1 MLSLTVILLLTFAGW
16 WLAFVSQTKLSKV
29 QRELYQL
36 KERRAYFANAKQ
48 STEQAETALINL
60 IILRLTLQQMACA
73 EDLEADSNPQLL
85 NHIDELWADHL
96 NKTGLEPQSQSW
108 QDRRDAGWR
117 MLVAHGYVPHGPI
130 PWQAP
135 ATSKTSLKERAKP
148 AREPAVPSVMKT
160 GAEVDTPRS
169 STQVEQTDIV
179 ESTSTAS
186 DKPREQSPLQIQT
199 YVSPNTTEV
208 VHVDKTSAEPQ
219 SHAWRPSPPNAL
231 EKALRVVSGWPR
243 AMLPFLIQNIGW
255 FIGAFCFIAG
265 SIFLVSYTTGFTKAL
280 TVTAALF
287 VYTGFLIWAGYQLR
301 LKRPK
306 VKAASSVLML
316 TGMLLVPV
324 NFSAAARLIM
334 SAGDFWLLWMLA
346 GLTTAVMLGVFYFS
360 AQVISGVVDRVLQG
374 RFPRLFL
381 LLAGVQL
388 LVPLLAWWPAWPM
401 LALAHVTLLGM
412 LGYGLVNYVK
422 EWLRSI
428 FVDQRK
434 IAYFASGTLLYAA
447 LVSFFHLTWGAGISE
462 LPTGYYAPYLMA
474 VCGLLFYVEAHFKRH
489 VHQDAFLSRFTFLI
503 YGLSVLAVLMTLDG
517 PLARIITLSMASVV
531 YGVVVWKYLTFVP
544 LYLLTAALAA
554 LYASLVLA
562 HFTNGWH
569 FLLTLPPLFGVL
581 KLSRW
586 LKAQRSG
593 RPGVQRLTL
602 ASFRLVALTLIAV
615 AAWSLFHSNASV
627 LAAST
632 ALALAGFLWWMLR
645 NAPGPM
651 LSSVEQAGAGELD
664 LRNTPWLYAVILAVT
679 AALVFAP
686 RGPLLPWPLQL
697 SAGLIF
703 LAVLWTFGFLGLHR
717 FHACGR
723 SAQVEVLVNSALLSA
738 FAAGGMAIWVFVAQT
753 LQLDSQG
760 FSIHCPGGASLEL
773 AIVVA
778 VLGGISGVFFTLSLK
793 LFVRW
798 LFYAFLLLIAVA
810 AAIFKLGFF
819 PGPSVGI
826 NEIVLGLVLWG
837 ILWWLDRQPDPVSD
851 PAKKR
856 AQFSKPLTLLWLCS
870 SYYETGETLVA
881 DYENSPETQNTL
893 AGLSAPSQFVSTR
906 GNLHV

>member
-1 MLSLTVILLLTFAGW
+1 MLSLTVILLLTLAGW
-16 WLAFVSQTKLSKV
+16 WFAFVSQAKLSKAR
-29 QRELYQL
+29 RELHKI
-36 KERRAYFANAKQ
+36 KERRACSAIAEK
-48 STEQAETALINL
+48 SMEQAESALQNL
-60 IILRLTLQQMACA
+60 IILRLTLQQMARA
-73 EDLEADSNPQLL
+73 ENFEADSNPQLL

-96 NKTGLEPQSQSW
+96 NRTGLEPQSQSW
-108 QDRRDAGWR
+108 WDRRDAGWR
-117 MLVAHGYVPHGPI
+117 MLIAHGYVPHGPA

-135 ATSKTSLKERAKP
+135 AASKSSLKESAKS
-148 AREPAVPSVMKT
+148 AREPAFTSLMKT
-160 GAEVDTPRS
+160 AAVETQQS
-169 STQVEQTDIV
+169 STQVTQTDTLA
-179 ESTSTAS
+179 STSIAS
-186 DKPREQSPLQIQT
+186 EKPFERSPLQNQT
-199 YVSPNTTEV
+199 YISSTKTEV
-208 VHVDKTSAEPQ
+208 VPVDETSAEPQ
-219 SHAWRPSPPNAL
+219 RHAWQPSPPNAL

-243 AMLPFLIQNIGW
+243 ALLPFLIQNIGW

-265 SIFLVSYTTGFTKAL
+265 SIFLVSYTSGFTKAL

-287 VYTGFLIWAGYQLR
+287 IYTGFLIWAGYQLR

-334 SAGDFWLLWMLA
+334 NAGDFGLLWMLA
-346 GLTTAVMLGVFYFS
+346 GLATVVMLGVFYFA
-360 AQVISGVVDRVLQG
+360 AQVISGAVDRVLQG

-388 LVPLLAWWPAWPM
+388 LIPLLAWWPVWPM
-401 LALAHVTLLGM
+401 LALAHFILLGM
-412 LGYGLVNYVK
+412 LGYGLMNYVN

-428 FVDQRK
+428 FVEQRK

-447 LVSFFHLTWGAGISE
+447 SVSFFHLTWGAGISV
-462 LPTGYYAPYLMA
+462 LPNGYYAPYLMA

-489 VHQDAFLSRFTFLI
+489 VHRDAFLSRFTFFI
-503 YGLSVLAVLMTLDG
+503 YGLSVLAVLMTLDA

-544 LYLLTAALAA
+544 LYLLTATLAA

-562 HFTNGWH
+562 HFANGWH
-569 FLLTLPPLFGVL
+569 FLLTLPPLVGVF

-586 LKAQRSG
+586 LQARRSG
-593 RPGVQRLTL
+593 RPGVQKLTL

-615 AAWSLFHSNASV
+615 ATWSLFHSESSV

-632 ALALAGFLWWMLR
+632 ALALAGFLWWMLG
-645 NAPGPM
+645 NAPGP
-651 LSSVEQAGAGELD
+651 LLGSVEHAGAGELD

-686 RGPLLPWPLQL
+686 RGLFLPWPLQL
-697 SAGLIF
+697 SVGLAF
-703 LAVLWTFGFLGLHR
+703 LAVLWTFGFLGLY
-717 FHACGR
+717 R
-723 SAQVEVLVNSALLSA
+723 SHTCDRRAQVEVLVNSALLSA

-753 LQLDSQG
+753 LHINSQG
-760 FSIHCPGGASLEL
+760 FIIRWPGGASLGL
-773 AIVVA
+773 AIISA
-778 VLGGISGVFFTLSLK
+778 VLGGVSGVFFTLSLK

-798 LFYAFLLLIAVA
+798 LFYAFLLVIAVT

-826 NEIVLGLVLWG
+826 NEIVLGLLLWG
-837 ILWWLDRQPDPVSD
+837 ILWWLDRRPDPM
-851 PAKKR
+851 PAPAWKR
-856 AQFSKPLTLLWLCS
+856 VKFSKPLNLLWLYS
-870 SYYETGETLVA
+870 IRSETGETLVS
-881 DYENSPETQNTL
+881 DYENSHGTQTTV
-893 AGLSAPSQFVSTR
+893 ADLSAPSQDVSTR
-906 GNLHV
+906 GNSHV